1 MASVYKRRADRLK
14 KNAPYYVAYTD
25 HDGKRRVRKA
35 FTDKQLSEQLAS
47 KLEHEVM
54 LRRRGLIDPTQERFA
69 AEKRAPIESH
79 LAAFEKSLV
88 HATPK
93 HRKLTMTRIRRIVA
107 GLGAP
112 SIGGIDGEAVEHFL
126 VALRA
131 QEDLGA
137 RTYNHYIQAFDE
149 FCKWLVA
156 TKRLVANP
164 IAGLDRLNAEIDVR
178 HKRRALTPRE
188 VARLIE
194 SARTSGVAVQGYSG
208 EERARVYLF
217 SFLTGLR
224 RQEMASL
231 TPRSFDLEASQ
242 PTVTVE
248 AQCSKHRRKDVLPLH
263 PELAKELR
271 AWLRGLE
278 ADEPLFPRLDRKKT
292 WLMVQK
298 DLERVGIPY
307 ESEEGIAD
315 FHAAGRHSYVTGLLR
330 NGASITE
337 ARELA
342 RHADVRMTMK
352 YTHIGLE
359 DQARALASL
368 PAPGGSAQRLSSAP
382 VVVSGHASAAA
393 DTNESEEARP
403 VSDETPSGEGVSSSV
418 VVASQELA
426 IDVRSGGGGNKE
438 GMPYLLENKDLRR
451 RAFSL
456 SDTLSDT
463 LRIGVQGASPPISGW
478 SRAPLAREAHA
489 AQHHLNGHDATP
501 IPSPHQMDGQQ
512 ASDCGT
518 NRRPVPTH
526 H

>member
-14 KNAPYYVAYTD
+14 KNAPYYVAFTD
-25 HDGKRRVRKA
+25 HNGKRRVRKA

-112 SIGGIDGEAVEHFL
+112 SIGGIDGEAVEQFL
-126 VALRA
+126 VALREE
-131 QEDLGA
+131 EDLGA
-137 RTYNHYIQAFDE
+137 RTYNHYLQAFDE

-156 TKRLVANP
+156 TKRLLSNP
-164 IAGLDRLNAEIDVR
+164 IAGLDRLNAEADIR
-178 HKRRALTPRE
+178 HKRRALTPEE

-194 SARTSGVAVQGYSG
+194 SARASGVSVQGYSG

-231 TPRSFDLEASQ
+231 TPRSFDLDADQ
-242 PTVTVE
+242 PIVTVE

-263 PELAKELR
+263 PELASNLRDWLR
-271 AWLRGLE
+271 AMRS
-278 ADEPLFPRLDRKKT
+278 DESLFPRLDRKKT
-292 WLMVQK
+292 WLMVKK
-298 DLERVGIPY
+298 DLERIGIPY
-307 ESEEGIAD
+307 ESDEGIAD

-352 YTHIGLE
+352 YTHIGLD
-359 DQARALASL
+359 DQARALTFL
-368 PAPGGSAQRLSSAP
+368 PAPGGLAQRLSSAP
-382 VVVSGHASAAA
+382 AVVPGHASAAA
-393 DTNESEEARP
+393 DANVTGETTPGN
-403 VSDETPSGEGVSSSV
+403 DETPSREGVSSSGV
-418 VVASQELA
+418 TDFQEKSV
-426 IDVRSGGGGNKE
+426 DVSSGGGGNCTRVPRFISE
-438 GMPYLLENKDLRR
+438 GVYVCSRCFDCRLKAPQRR
-451 RAFSL
+451 
-456 SDTLSDT
+456 
-463 LRIGVQGASPPISGW
+463 GASS
-478 SRAPLAREAHA
+478 
-489 AQHHLNGHDATP
+489 LN
-501 IPSPHQMDGQQ
+501 PS
-512 ASDCGT
+512 CF
-518 NRRPVPTH
+518 
-526 H
+526 